1 MANAPLEKA
10 PFHRI
15 RWISIVGGFMD
26 GAKIEFAPG
35 LNCIIGARGTGK
47 TTALEFIRFVLDAM
61 PDDRDAC
68 RRIEGLVNRNLDF
81 GRVEVG
87 IETKDGL
94 TYVVSRTR
102 NEDPVVLSDD
112 GAPTEITL
120 KAGGF
125 FAADIFSQNEVESI
139 ADRSL
144 SQLDLIDTF
153 DAESIADLN
162 VQIKHV
168 GVELAG
174 NANAIQPLH
183 AKIATLKEEL
193 DALPGIEEQ
202 LKKYASATGG
212 DSAAINTAH
221 EQKALRDREK
231 RAMDSMAETLAQY
244 HSHIGEYVGYIEQEA
259 RAQFAREV
267 LEGPNKDILMEVW
280 RNLGQCARAMDEHI
294 KQVQALVQAERGNLS
309 ASATKLAASH
319 ATQEMAFRTLIEKH
333 QAAMGQATERS
344 RLEKVRNGLLAK
356 KRDRDEAVTR
366 LTKLH
371 ADRANLLRKLSEL
384 RDARF
389 AIGLPHTFSNNGC
402 LSPVRSFVLST
413 PSFRSSER
421 TSLGVLPY
429 YPRLTRLIIWSLAHS
444 KPVSTH

>member
-244 HSHIGEYVGYIEQEA
+244 HSHIVSGLTLTAYPAFEC
-259 RAQFAREV
+259 RA
-267 LEGPNKDILMEVW
+267 IT
-280 RNLGQCARAMDEHI
+280 RA
-294 KQVQALVQAERGNLS
+294 
-309 ASATKLAASH
+309 
-319 ATQEMAFRTLIEKH
+319 
-333 QAAMGQATERS
+333 
-344 RLEKVRNGLLAK
+344 
-356 KRDRDEAVTR
+356 
-366 LTKLH
+366 
-371 ADRANLLRKLSEL
+371 
-384 RDARF
+384 
-389 AIGLPHTFSNNGC
+389 
-402 LSPVRSFVLST
+402 
-413 PSFRSSER
+413 
-421 TSLGVLPY
+421 
-429 YPRLTRLIIWSLAHS
+429 
-444 KPVSTH
+444 